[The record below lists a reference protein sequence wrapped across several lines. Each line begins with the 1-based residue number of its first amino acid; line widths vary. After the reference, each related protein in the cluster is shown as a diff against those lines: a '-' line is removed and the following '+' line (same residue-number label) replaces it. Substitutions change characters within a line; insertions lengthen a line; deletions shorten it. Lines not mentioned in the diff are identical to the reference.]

1 MDNRTRQPAPD
12 YTSSALFFLFI
23 NMLWIFGVIW
33 VSWGL
38 GAVARSSR
46 VMRWFTAT
54 LLDRRLN
61 GAA

>member
-12 YTSSALFFLFI
+12 YTSSPLFFLFI

-38 GAVARSSR
+38 GAVALAG
-46 VMRWFTAT
+46 VAVNHLIT

-61 GAA
+61 GAT